1 MDFRFTEEQDMI
13 AETVQDALRD
23 LCSTAQLRAMH
34 KAGQTYDADRWAAL
48 ADLGLNGIL
57 LPEAQGGLALDE
69 VTMCRVA
76 QACGAALLPEP
87 LVDHAGVA
95 LPLLAEL
102 ARSCAAP
109 DLLQPVSD
117 MAQGD
122 GHTVLFSPVQPF
134 AVAADTARI
143 VIHAPTQGQISIGP
157 AETFDLTAQPTADPL
172 TLLHS
177 CQVTGGSRRLAAS
190 PRTEAALARANA
202 RGALFA
208 AAQLLGV
215 AQAALDLAV
224 DYAGDRQ
231 QFGRPIGSNQ
241 AVKHMLAEVQ
251 VQVAFLKPVV
261 YAAAA
266 LISRED
272 DFSRGQISH
281 AWLRAIDV
289 ADRATR
295 VAVQVHGAMGYSWE
309 TDVHLYLKRA
319 LVLSGQWGTRFCHGQ
334 QFDKRIA
341 TGGFIAP
348 LQ

>member
-1 MDFRFTEEQDMI
+1 MEFRFTEEQDLI
-13 AETVQDALRD
+13 AETVKDALLD
-23 LCSTAQLRAMH
+23 LCSTARLRAMLN
-34 KAGQTYDADRWAAL
+34 AGETYDADRWAAL
-48 ADLGLNGIL
+48 GDLGLNGIL

-87 LVDHAGVA
+87 IVDHAGVA

-102 ARSCAAP
+102 AQSCEAP
-109 DLLQPVSD
+109 DLLRRVSE

-122 GHTVLFSPVQPF
+122 GHAVLFSPAQPL

-143 VIHAPTQGQISIGP
+143 IIYAQAQGQISIGP
-157 AETFDLTAQPTADPL
+157 AETFDLTPQPTADPL
-172 TLLHS
+172 TLLHY
-177 CQVTGGSRRLAAS
+177 CQLNGGGRRVAS
-190 PRTEAALARANA
+190 SAQTEAALARANA
-202 RGALFA
+202 RGVLFV

-215 AQAALDLAV
+215 AQASLDLAV
-224 DYAGDRQ
+224 AYAGERR

-251 VQVAFLKPVV
+251 VQISFLKPVV

-266 LISRED
+266 LISRKD

-281 AWLRAIDV
+281 AWLRAVDV
-289 ADRATR
+289 ADKATR

-319 LVLSGQWGTRFCHGQ
+319 LVLSGQWGTCFHHGL
-334 QFDKRIA
+334 QFDKRITA
-341 TGGFIAP
+341 REFISSLP
-348 LQ
+348 

>member
-157 AETFDLTAQPTADPL
+157 AETFDLTAQPTDRSADPAAFL
-172 TLLHS
+172 PGDRRWQTA
-177 CQVTGGSRRLAAS
+177 RRLAPDRGGAC
-190 PRTEAALARANA
+190 PCQCAGRAFRRRPIAR
-202 RGALFA
+202 RGA
-208 AAQLLGV
+208 G
-215 AQAALDLAV
+215 
-224 DYAGDRQ
+224 
-231 QFGRPIGSNQ
+231 
-241 AVKHMLAEVQ
+241 
-251 VQVAFLKPVV
+251 
-261 YAAAA
+261 
-266 LISRED
+266 
-272 DFSRGQISH
+272 
-281 AWLRAIDV
+281 
-289 ADRATR
+289 
-295 VAVQVHGAMGYSWE
+295 GA
-309 TDVHLYLKRA
+309 
-319 LVLSGQWGTRFCHGQ
+319 
-334 QFDKRIA
+334 
-341 TGGFIAP
+341 
-348 LQ
+348 